1 MICRVFL
8 SDNNVSI
15 VSCFES
21 KTKFTGTKA
30 FRICIAS
37 KNKDQFLSPC
47 IWPEDVII
55 REWYFK
61 GKPTQNNGQL

>member
-61 GKPTQNNGQL
+61 GKPTQNNG